1 MREEIKKLLD
11 LINEDKYLRYI
22 LELVK
27 EMIAKTDT

>member
-22 LELVK
+22 LKLVK
-27 EMIAKTDT
+27 EMIAKMDT